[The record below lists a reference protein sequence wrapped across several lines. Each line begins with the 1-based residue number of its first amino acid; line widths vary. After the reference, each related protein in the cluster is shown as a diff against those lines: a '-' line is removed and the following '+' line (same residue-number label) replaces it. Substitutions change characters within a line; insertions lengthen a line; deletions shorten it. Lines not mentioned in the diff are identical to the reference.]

1 MDIDISMSKQ
11 LVILMVLML
20 GRNIYAQHLDWSYS
34 IGGNQDD
41 RCYDMEISTSGNIY
55 LTGGICNSVD
65 FDVKGKSTIVSAL
78 GTNMSDIFIT
88 RYDSNMDLINAF
100 ALPGTEWDYAT
111 DLEIDESNNIY
122 ISGSYY
128 GTVDFDPSQD
138 EYKLSAPESMFFIAK
153 YDSNGVFEWA
163 KNIYDETDPSLGLIG
178 SKMFSDGN
186 SNIYLNTP
194 ETLRKFDQDGR
205 NAWSIPVDGL
215 AEYDG
220 KSNFYILSG
229 PTTPY
234 FPERNDHLLLTKID
248 SSGSELF
255 TKEIISNSSNGVS
268 GRLSYDKSGNLI
280 ISGMF
285 WGTCAFT
292 GIDDMITMTNTRTYC
307 CLPRGACGDCP
318 SFNGYLAK
326 FDTAGNIRWV
336 YDFGDDSPVP
346 DIIETTS
353 DGSIFTL
360 GNFSSLADF
369 DHTEINRQLTNSGY
383 GYYIAKYD
391 DSCNFLAAT
400 EFMGGSYN
408 DYIGDFRIIDDS
420 VAYICGHF
428 FNTID
433 LNLDEGISG
442 LSAGPP
448 EDIFIAKYSDFD
460 IKDFT
465 ILKENEIKSAT
476 QLLVYPNPT
485 SGLLI
490 IEHNAGSIE
499 KVTIQSIN
507 GQTVLAVNNYKD
519 NPIDLSSFSD
529 GIYLVVIHTSV
540 ESFVEKI
547 IKF

>member
-1 MDIDISMSKQ
+1 
-11 LVILMVLML
+11 MVLML

-41 RCYDMEISTSGNIY
+41 MCYDMEISTSGNIY

-65 FDVKGKSTIVSAL
+65 FDVKGKSTIVKAL

-88 RYDSNMDLINAF
+88 MYDSNMDLINAF

-111 DLEIDESNNIY
+111 DLEIDELNNIY
-122 ISGSYY
+122 ISGSYF
-128 GTVDFDPSQD
+128 GTVDFDPSQE
-138 EYKLSAPESMFFIAK
+138 EYKLSAPDPMFFIAK
-153 YDSNGVFEWA
+153 YDSTGVFKWA
-163 KNIYDETDPSLGLIG
+163 NIYRKNNPYMGLSG
-178 SKMFSDGN
+178 SVMFSDEN
-186 SNIYLNTP
+186 SNIYLSTP
-194 ETLRKFDQDGR
+194 DTLMKVDKDGR
-205 NAWSIPVDGL
+205 TIWSAPANGL
-215 AEYDG
+215 AEFDG
-220 KSNFYILSG
+220 KSSFYILSG
-229 PTTPY
+229 ISTPN
-234 FPERNDHLLLTKID
+234 FPEHNDRLFLTKID
-248 SSGSELF
+248 TSGSELF
-255 TKEIISNSSNGVS
+255 TKEIITNSSNGVS
-268 GRLSYDKSGNLI
+268 GSLFYDNSSNLI

-285 WGTCAFT
+285 WGTCAFI
-292 GIDDMITMTNTRTYC
+292 GIDDTITMTNTRTYC

-318 SFNGYLAK
+318 SHNWYLAK
-326 FDTAGNIRWV
+326 FDTSGNIKWV
-336 YDFGDDSPVP
+336 YDFGDHAPNP
-346 DIIETTS
+346 IIIETTS
-353 DGSIFTL
+353 DGKIFTL
-360 GNFSSLADF
+360 GFLNFSADF
-369 DHTEINRQLTNSGY
+369 DHTDKDQQLINDGY

-391 DSCNFLAAT
+391 ESCIFLAAT

-408 DYIGDFRIIDDS
+408 DYIGNFRIIDDS

-433 LNLDEGISG
+433 LNLDKGISG

-465 ILKENEIKSAT
+465 ILKETEIKSAT

-485 SGLLI
+485 SGLFI

-499 KVTIQSIN
+499 KVTIQNIN
-507 GQTVLAVNNYKD
+507 GQTVLAVNNYKG

-529 GIYLVVIHTSV
+529 GLYLVVIHTSV

>member
-1 MDIDISMSKQ
+1 MMTFMLSPIS
-11 LVILMVLML
+11 
-20 GRNIYAQHLDWSYS
+20 YAQHLDWSYS

-65 FDVKGKSTIVSAL
+65 FDVKGKSTIVSAQ
-78 GTNMSDIFIT
+78 GANMSDIFMAI
-88 RYDSNMDLINAF
+88 YDSDMDLINAF
-100 ALPGTEWDYAT
+100 ALPGNQWDLAT
-111 DLEIDESNNIY
+111 DLEIDELKNIY
-122 ISGSYY
+122 ISGTYY

-153 YDSNGVFEWA
+153 YDSNGVFEWV
-163 KNIYDETDPSLGLIG
+163 KNFYKNTDPSAGLTG
-178 SKMFSDGN
+178 SKMFSDGH
-186 SNIYLNTP
+186 SNIYLSTP
-194 ETLRKFDQDGR
+194 DTLRKFDQNGR
-205 NAWSIPVDGL
+205 NVWSVQAHGL

-220 KSNFYILSG
+220 NSKFYILSA

-255 TKEIISNSSNGVS
+255 TKEIISNATNGIS
-268 GRLSYDKSGNLI
+268 GYLTYDKSGNLI

-285 WGTCAFT
+285 WGTCAFM

-326 FDTAGNIRWV
+326 FDTAGNVRWA
-336 YDFGDDSPVP
+336 YDFGDNAPNPSV
-346 DIIETTS
+346 IETTS
-353 DGSIFTL
+353 DGKIFTL
-360 GNFSSLADF
+360 GFLNFSAVF
-369 DHTEINRQLTNSGY
+369 NHTEKDRQLINDGCGY
-383 GYYIAKYD
+383 FIAKYD
-391 DSCNFLAAT
+391 DSCNFMAAT

-408 DYIGDFRIIDDS
+408 DYIGDFKIIDDS

-428 FNTID
+428 FNNID
-433 LNLDEGISG
+433 LSLDNGISG

-465 ILKENEIKSAT
+465 ILKETEIKSAS

-485 SGLLI
+485 SGLFTI
-490 IEHNAGSIE
+490 KPYAGSIE
-499 KVTIQSIN
+499 KVTIQNIN
-507 GQTVLAVNNYKD
+507 GQTVLAVNNYQA
-519 NPIDLSSFSD
+519 NPIDLSSLPD
-529 GIYLVVIHTSV
+529 GLYLVVIHTDA